1 MTEAKMDKSRRFQI
15 SPYWRNHPGKFPLS
29 AKTDKWAE
37 VAALNWGILEAP
49 FSYVPR
55 RQADQEMAEQE
66 TGSVLYRTDNYEE
79 LSTVTNSFAPVQPL
93 ETLAFYRRLADFY
106 NYELVDAGEL
116 QDGRVLWAILSTGQC
131 CVLGNGDTVSAHLL
145 LSTHCDKP
153 VAVFV
158 NPLCVLS
165 ETHSTFPGSSIP
177 LPPVPLPWS
186 VEFLLPDTL
195 MDLAILE
202 VELHNVTAAMKL
214 MAQQQ
219 VTTVIAADYFMA
231 VLAMQSLE
239 ESAPRAREQRRQLQ
253 AINEL
258 HLTNAM
264 DTSAH
269 TLWSLVRTAMTF
281 IDHSRRFSSP
291 HAHQHYAWFGAGRTR
306 KQFALQ
312 LAYKLTS

>member
-1 MTEAKMDKSRRFQI
+1 MTKSQRFQI
-15 SPYWRNHPGKFPLS
+15 SPYWRNLPGKFPPS
-29 AKTDKWAE
+29 AQTDEWAE
-37 VAALNWGILEAP
+37 IAALNWSILEAP

-55 RQADQEMAEQE
+55 RQLEQETTEAE
-66 TGSVLYRTDNYEE
+66 TGSVLYRTDNYAQ
-79 LSTVTNSFAPVQPL
+79 LNTVTNSFAPVQPL

-106 NYELVDAGEL
+106 DYELVDAGEL
-116 QDGRVLWAILSTGQC
+116 QDGRILWAILSTGQC

-145 LSTHCDKP
+145 LSTHCDIP

-165 ETHSTFPGSSIP
+165 ETHSSFPGSSIP
-177 LPPVPLPWS
+177 LPPVPLPWT

-202 VELHNVTAAMKL
+202 VELHNVTNAIEL

-219 VTTVIAADYFMA
+219 VTATIATDYFSA
-231 VLAMQSLE
+231 VLAMQPLGE
-239 ESAPRAREQRRQLQ
+239 PTPRARDQRRRLH

-258 HLTNAM
+258 HLTYATT
-264 DTSAH
+264 TSVQ
-269 TLWSLVRTAMTF
+269 TLWSLVRTAMTYV
-281 IDHSRRFSSP
+281 DHSRRFSSAQ
-291 HAHQHYAWFGAGRTR
+291 AHQHYAWFGAGRAR

-312 LAYKLTS
+312 LAYQLTL